1 MCHENCRH
9 FRYANAQLEKELGVN
24 FDDASSQEQLI
35 RTLSYN
41 TSLVERKRG
50 KSRGKQDKARQ
61 IDGMAVLIS
70 LQYSTYS
77 SIVEK
82 YNYTLMFDPLRLT

>member
-1 MCHENCRH
+1 MYHENCRH

-24 FDDASSQEQLI
+24 FDDACISQEQLI

-41 TSLVERKRG
+41 TSLVERARG

-61 IDGMAVLIS
+61 IEAW
-70 LQYSTYS
+70 QC
-77 SIVEK
+77 
-82 YNYTLMFDPLRLT
+82 